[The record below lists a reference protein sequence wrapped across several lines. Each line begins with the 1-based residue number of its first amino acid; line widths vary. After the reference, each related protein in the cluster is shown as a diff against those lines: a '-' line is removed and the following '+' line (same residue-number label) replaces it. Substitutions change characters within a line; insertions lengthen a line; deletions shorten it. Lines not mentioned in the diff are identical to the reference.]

1 MPPCISVGAG
11 HLCRHDDRMH
21 VTSPCHNALTPW
33 ARVAWGAGALGFTP
47 LLPLFPHAPKLT
59 QHIAGHAVAVAD
71 AHTHAHAR
79 TRTHTHAR
87 THTHTHTPRCGH
99 MREGGRTDGG
109 VRFIGRTDGGG
120 RFIGRTDGGA
130 CPTSLS
136 HTSLARHSPQNSK
149 NSPHPSVGI

>member
-87 THTHTHTPRCGH
+87 THTHTHTE
-99 MREGGRTDGG
+99 MRAHERGREDGRRSE
-109 VRFIGRTDGGG
+109 VYREDGRRRKVYREDG
-120 RFIGRTDGGA
+120 RR
-130 CPTSLS
+130 SLS
-136 HTSLARHSPQNSK
+136 YLPFPHQPRSPL
-149 NSPHPSVGI
+149 SPK